1 MVDERRSETS
11 CRFWLF
17 LSASRTWLYVVTAAR
32 ALLAEAC
39 SWIPLDPV
47 LQLRTS
53 CSEGLERRSA
63 RSGGDEGPSRPL
75 TVGRVSQRST
85 TMNRKNGKVKKRI
98 IGGGYLVQEEE
109 ESNGEHLT
117 CSIAADYRRIVGRI
131 VSEFT
136 WITGEE
142 SRRCW
147 LVHSVAIT
155 SW

>member
-47 LQLRTS
+47 LQLRRS
-53 CSEGLERRSA
+53 CSEGLVRRSGV
-63 RSGGDEGPSRPL
+63 GGDEGPSRLL

-85 TMNRKNGKVKKRI
+85 MANRKSGKVKKRI
-98 IGGGYLVQEEE
+98 
-109 ESNGEHLT
+109 
-117 CSIAADYRRIVGRI
+117 
-131 VSEFT
+131 
-136 WITGEE
+136 TGEWVLRGGWE
-142 SRRCW
+142 TTATAS
-147 LVHSVAIT
+147 T
-155 SW
+155 SPVQ